1 MPGLRD
7 EGLFDSALAQPQA
20 AFGGQELHPT
30 LAAKAAA
37 LAFSLINNHAF
48 VDGNKRV
55 GFAAMA
61 VFLELNSHKLV
72 CSPDDGEA
80 TVLAVASGQ
89 MDRQQLT
96 NWIESKIVK
105 KFDVDSSSA

>member
-1 MPGLRD
+1 MYPSIT
-7 EGLFDSALAQPQA
+7 E
-20 AFGGQELHPT
+20 
-30 LAAKAAA
+30 KAAA

-72 CSPDDGEA
+72 CSADDGEA
-80 TVLAVASGQ
+80 TVLAVASGH
-89 MDRQQLT
+89 MDRKQLT
-96 NWIESKIVK
+96 NWIESKLAQYP
-105 KFDVDSSSA
+105 DPGSSSA